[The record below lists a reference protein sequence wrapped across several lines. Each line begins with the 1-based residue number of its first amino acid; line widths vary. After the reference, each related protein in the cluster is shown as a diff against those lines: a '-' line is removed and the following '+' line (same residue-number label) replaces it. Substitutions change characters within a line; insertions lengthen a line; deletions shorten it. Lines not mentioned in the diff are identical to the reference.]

1 MNINLFLGLLCLLI
15 LYIHSGYQ
23 KTIDTTKTA
32 KYLQRKMPML
42 PINICMFGIIMVII
56 LEVFGSLF
64 LLYSAYTDKYKKEA
78 YYTVIAFILFN
89 IVVTFIFHNPFEKGE
104 LLNFM
109 KNLSIT
115 GGFVLLLDR
124 FN

>member
-1 MNINLFLGLLCLLI
+1 MNNNLFFGSLCLLI
-15 LYIHSGYQ
+15 LYIHSGYE

-32 KYLQRKMPML
+32 KYLQRKLPML
-42 PINICMFGIIMVII
+42 STNICIFGIILVII

-64 LLYSAYTDKYKKEA
+64 VLYSAYTGKYKKEA
-78 YYTVIAFILFN
+78 YYTVIAFIFFN
-89 IVVTFIFHNPFEKGE
+89 IVVTYIFHNPYEKGE
-104 LLNFM
+104 FLNFM

-115 GGFVLLLDR
+115 GGFILLLDR

>member
-1 MNINLFLGLLCLLI
+1 MRTCQSILHTPSEAGKYEKIIN
-15 LYIHSGYQ
+15 
-23 KTIDTTKTA
+23 TTKTA
-32 KYLQRKMPML
+32 NYLQRKLPML
-42 PINICMFGIIMVII
+42 PTNICVFGIILVII

-78 YYTVIAFILFN
+78 YYTVIVFILFN
-89 IVVTFIFHNPFEKGE
+89 IVVTFLFHNPLEKNE

-115 GGFVLLLDR
+115 GGFILLLDR